1 MKWPIFVSAWWPTQT
16 RCWLEWEVLLVIDG
30 DHVKPPC
37 RSLGKLSV
45 RKRTQVVANHH
56 AQVVALLPINGGF
69 GWFDVMRGA
78 GLDLDETENIFV
90 PSDEIDFSMM
100 PRRAVVTGDYHVTF
114 APEIEVRVF
123 LPPAANEKM
132 DWNIFYALLT
142 RNPVK
147 YAEHGMS
154 DAAAKH
160 HVRLTVQWNR
170 SL

>member
-1 MKWPIFVSAWWPTQT
+1 MKWPIFVSAWWPTQA

-45 RKRTQVVANHH
+45 RKRTQVVANHY

-78 GLDLDETENIFV
+78 GLDLDETKNIFV

-100 PRRAVVTGDYHVTF
+100 PRRAVVTGDYHVTL
-114 APEIEVRVF
+114 AAKIEVRIF
-123 LPPAANEKM
+123 LPPAADKQVRRKLFVVPLDRNVIEKTK
-132 DWNIFYALLT
+132 N
-142 RNPVK
+142 
-147 YAEHGMS
+147 
-154 DAAAKH
+154 
-160 HVRLTVQWNR
+160 
-170 SL
+170 